1 MTGSRSENA
10 AFDDMD
16 HQMAALTLG
25 WSPEQYF
32 RLARQVPIPVKVCP
46 QMLTATLCLLRA
58 LTVSGFLS
66 AQRCSL

>member
-10 AFDDMD
+10 ACDDMD

-32 RLARQVPIPVKVCP
+32 RLGIPVPIAMEVCP
-46 QMLTATLCLLRA
+46 QMLTATLRLLRA
-58 LTVSGFLS
+58 LTVSGFLEVRRYS
-66 AQRCSL
+66 P